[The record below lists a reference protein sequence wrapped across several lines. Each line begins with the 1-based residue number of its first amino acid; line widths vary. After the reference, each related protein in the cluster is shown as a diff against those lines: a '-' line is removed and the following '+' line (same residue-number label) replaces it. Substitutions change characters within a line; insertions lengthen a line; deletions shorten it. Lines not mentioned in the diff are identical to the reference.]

1 MRDWVTVHKTREIYI
16 RHSRVP
22 LPETYSSLSE
32 AFHNAYADETEAPG
46 VEAVSALGG
55 VKVCWIAVLP
65 GPGNSESWLGF
76 GRNS

>member
-1 MRDWVTVHKTREIYI
+1 MRDWVTVHKTRDIYI
-16 RHSRVP
+16 SHSRVP
-22 LPETYSSLSE
+22 LPET
-32 AFHNAYADETEAPG
+32 FHNAYADETEAPG

-55 VKVCWIAVLP
+55 VEVCWIAVLP